1 MDSKSTKKRDLS
13 KYFLPDIRQ
22 ARKRIKKA
30 DIIKDGFEIPAN
42 IINYG
47 EGKTYH
53 IKTFGCQSN
62 LRDTEVMMGML
73 ELIGYEYNEDVNTS
87 DLVLLNTCAV
97 REHAESKVFAD
108 IGILDRI
115 KKSNPNFIFGVC
127 GCMAQEEAVV
137 NRILKS
143 NFNVDFIFGTHNVHR
158 ILNLLEQVI
167 FEKNLVVEV
176 WSHEGN
182 VIENLPSKRTNNLKG
197 FVNVMY
203 GCDKFC
209 TYCIVPMTRG
219 KIRSR
224 RKEDILD
231 EVHQMISEGY
241 KEVTLIGQN
250 VNSYGIDFDNGE
262 NYLFNNL
269 LEDVAKTGIER
280 VRFTTSNPWNF
291 TRSIVD
297 TMKKYPNIM
306 PHIHL
311 PIQSGDETI
320 LKKMNRPM
328 KIGDYIDLVDY
339 IRANIPNCSITTDL
353 IVGFPN
359 ETKEQFNKTLEL
371 YKRIEFDNAFT
382 FIYSKRDGTVAAII
396 PDEIPLSEKKERLQ
410 ELNEMVK
417 TFSKKNNEK
426 YVNKVLD
433 VLVDGPSKKDKTVIS
448 GYSPQW
454 KVVNFTGSAKS
465 GEIVKVLI
473 TSASRFTLNG
483 KMID

>member
-1 MDSKSTKKRDLS
+1 MNSKKRDLS
-13 KYFLPDIRQ
+13 KYFLPDLKQ

-30 DIIKDGFEIPAN
+30 DIIENGFEIPTN
-42 IINYG
+42 LINYG
-47 EGKTYH
+47 VGKTYH

-62 LRDTEVMMGML
+62 LRDTETMMGML
-73 ELIGYEYNEDVNTS
+73 ELIGYEFNDNPLTS
-87 DLVLLNTCAV
+87 DLVVLNTCAI
-97 REHAESKVFAD
+97 REHAEDKVFAD
-108 IGILDRI
+108 IGILEKI
-115 KKSNPNFIFGVC
+115 KKTNPNFIFGVC

-137 NRILKS
+137 KRILKS
-143 NFNVDFIFGTHNVHR
+143 NSNIDFIFGTHNVHR
-158 ILNLLEQVI
+158 ILNILEQVI

-176 WSHEGN
+176 WSHEGD
-182 VIENLPSKRTNNLKG
+182 VIENLPTKRTNNLKG

-209 TYCIVPMTRG
+209 TYCIVPVTRG

-224 RKEDILD
+224 RKQDILN
-231 EVHQMISEGY
+231 EINQMISDGY

-250 VNSYGIDFDNGE
+250 VNSYGIDFDDGS
-262 NYLFNNL
+262 NYLFWNL

-291 TRSIVD
+291 SKQIVD
-297 TMKKYPNIM
+297 IMKKYSNIM

-311 PIQSGDETI
+311 PIQSGDELI
-320 LKKMNRPM
+320 LKKMNRSM
-328 KIGDYIDLVDY
+328 RINDYIELIDY
-339 IRANIPNCSITTDL
+339 IRLNIPNCSITTDL

-382 FIYSKRDGTVAAII
+382 FIYSKRDGTIAAII
-396 PDEIPLSEKKERLQ
+396 PDEISMEEKKERLQ

-417 TFSKKNNEK
+417 YYSKKNNEK
-426 YVNKVLD
+426 YVNKIID
-433 VLVDGPSKKDKTVIS
+433 VLVDGPSKKDKSVIS

-454 KVVNFTGSAKS
+454 KVVNFTGNAKS

-483 KMID
+483 KMVN